1 MLVAVCATICQPA
14 LCMTIGLRIA
24 AWTPASGSVIEQLG
38 GAGKVES
45 DDAGGWIVTVTND
58 IDAANLPIEIP
69 DDFGNVTVDLN
80 GHDLVGGDGDP
91 VIRIVPG
98 HDEGVPTVIA
108 VVNSGEDAMVQG
120 GEGAPAIEVADGAQE
135 GVIINI
141 DAGVTV
147 QGGGIPAIDGVIGEN
162 NGNLVKV
169 EVPVPAIDGKE
180 YTGGQLQ
187 ADISATER
195 YTVQNDGGVDAGNY
209 PVTLT
214 LTDDVNYR
222 WAGGD
227 SNPTTI
233 TFTVSKATNARITE
247 PSIAGWTYGDAPSEP
262 SMGAAKFGTATV
274 TYSGVS
280 GALGTER
287 PAEAGDY
294 TATFTVAG
302 TDNYAGL
309 SQSVDFTIEKRS
321 VVVTVTGETATYE
334 YDGTEKRAERF
345 DLSTE
350 DELYD
355 LSAKTYFGAVSWAAT
370 RTDAGTSYM
379 GLLSSQFANNDAN
392 FDVTY
397 VVSNGWLR
405 ITQATNVW
413 IDEPSISG
421 WVYGQTPS
429 VPNMGTA
436 KFGTAAVTY
445 GALGTERPTG
455 PGEYVAV
462 FAVEETGNWSGLT
475 KEVAFKI
482 TASEEAKIEESFD
495 GLPVAIAPDGEGGWT
510 VTITND
516 IDSADLP
523 IEIPDNLGP
532 VTIDLNGHDLIGGDG
547 GFIETALPA
556 IRIVPGEGEG
566 EPTVITVV
574 NSGEDAMMQGGEGA
588 PAIEVADGARDGTI
602 VNVGDG
608 VVVQG
613 GGDGVPAVVG
623 EIGENSGTVVKAAY
637 DMSGA
642 RWDYAGAFEYDG
654 KVKTVLVSG
663 LPFGVTVASYAGNTA
678 TEPGKYTAH
687 VALAYDEQLYDE
699 PTIPDLKWEIKKPY
713 RLTLRPNSTKYGTV
727 SGGGTYAYGSKAT
740 LKAKAKKGYVFAG
753 WFTDKACKKKLN
765 PKGYDNRKATVKY
778 AMPKKNTTIY
788 AKFVTKKADKK
799 ALKFTSATAKLA
811 KTPAK
816 ATAGAAFS
824 LKLGISSASLPTVT
838 ASGLPKGLSVD
849 KTTGEITGMGTV
861 PGAYTAKVTVKSA
874 AGNKITQNVKITVN
888 VPSWAKGDFYGLAY
902 PGVESVGS
910 WATYLKFSVGAT
922 GKVSGKVT
930 HKGKAYSF
938 TSAYTSC
945 TAAKATFSPKIE
957 IGPSTFKPGAI
968 TVKKAKAGGI
978 AVVEASDKYGF
989 VSAQKKP
996 ELVKKGK
1003 ALAALVG
1010 KTFTFTNKT
1019 AKSGLTKS
1027 RDKLT
1032 VMLENGDA
1040 VTVTGVVGGKR
1051 LSTISWVTLVSDK
1064 MAEGGTSV
1072 YTLYVD
1078 IIDATLKYEK
1088 TLVITATVGSGG
1100 TKATAAFTK

>member
-1 MLVAVCATICQPA
+1 MFANASQEVCIDCEAYAATIYYTTDGGDPLEGGMEYNRPFTVYKSCTVRAVAVDDKGNNSAEATATFTRADSLGEAADLYEYLMETDSAAPWTVDTA
-14 LCMTIGLRIA
+14 VSHDGVSSVRSGAIGNSSTTYLMASVKKAGTVSFWWKAQCEEPDEKNGEDGYCDYGVFLVDDVVKARIA
-24 AWTPASGSVIEQLG
+24 GNDTGWQFVSVE
-38 GAGKVES
+38 
-45 DDAGGWIVTVTND
+45 
-58 IDAANLPIEIP
+58 
-69 DDFGNVTVDLN
+69 
-80 GHDLVGGDGDP
+80 
-91 VIRIVPG
+91 
-98 HDEGVPTVIA
+98 VPTDGKHVLRWEYRKDNTTSYA
-108 VVNSGEDAMVQG
+108 PDCVWLDQVQW
-120 GEGAPAIEVADGAQE
+120 
-135 GVIINI
+135 
-141 DAGVTV
+141 
-147 QGGGIPAIDGVIGEN
+147 IPAKI
-162 NGNLVKV
+162 
-169 EVPVPAIDGKE
+169 EVPVPAIASKE

-187 ADISATER
+187 ADISATEF
-195 YTVQNDGGVDAGNY
+195 YTVQNDGGVDVGSY

-214 LTDDVNYR
+214 LTDGDNYR

-233 TFTVSKATNARITE
+233 TFTVSKATNEWITE
-247 PSIAGWTYGDAPSEP
+247 PSIAGWMYGDAPSDP
-262 SMGAAKFGTATV
+262 VMGA
-274 TYSGVS
+274 
-280 GALGTER
+280 
-287 PAEAGDY
+287 
-294 TATFTVAG
+294 
-302 TDNYAGL
+302 
-309 SQSVDFTIEKRS
+309 
-321 VVVTVTGETATYE
+321 
-334 YDGTEKRAERF
+334 
-345 DLSTE
+345 
-350 DELYD
+350 
-355 LSAKTYFGAVSWAAT
+355 
-370 RTDAGTSYM
+370 
-379 GLLSSQFANNDAN
+379 
-392 FDVTY
+392 
-397 VVSNGWLR
+397 
-405 ITQATNVW
+405 
-413 IDEPSISG
+413 
-421 WVYGQTPS
+421 
-429 VPNMGTA
+429 A

-445 GALGTERPTG
+445 GALGTECPTE

-475 KEVAFKI
+475 KELAFKI
-482 TASEEAKIEESFD
+482 TASEEVKLEESFD
-495 GLPVAIAPDGEGGWT
+495 GLPVEIVSDGEGGWI

-532 VTIDLNGHDLIGGDG
+532 VTIDLNGHDLVGGDG
-547 GFIETALPA
+547 KPA
-556 IRIVPGEGEG
+556 VVVVPGEGEG
-566 EPTVITVV
+566 EPTQVTVV
-574 NSGEDAMMQGGEGA
+574 NTGDGSVIQGGEGA

-654 KVKTVLVSG
+654 KAKTVLVSG
-663 LPFGVTVASYAGNTA
+663 LPSGVTVASYAGNSA

-699 PTIPDLKWEIKKPY
+699 PAIPDLKWEIKKPY
-713 RLTLRPNSTKYGTV
+713 RLTLRPSSTKYGTV

-778 AMPKKNTTIY
+778 AMPKKNAAIY

-824 LKLGISSASLPTVT
+824 LKLGISSASLPTIT
-838 ASGLPKGLSVD
+838 TSGLPKGLSID
-849 KTTGEITGMGTV
+849 KTTGEITGVGTV
-861 PGAYTAKVTVKSA
+861 PGSYTAKVTVKSA

-902 PGVESVGS
+902 PGGESVGS

-938 TSAYTSC
+938 TSSCTSC

-968 TVKKAKAGGI
+968 TVKKAKAGGL

-1010 KTFTFTNKT
+1010 KAFTFTNKT

-1032 VMLENGDA
+1032 VKLENGDA

-1051 LSTISWVTLVSDK
+1051 LSSISWVTLVSGK
-1064 MAEGGTSV
+1064 TAEGGTSA

-1100 TKATAAFTK
+1100 IKATAAFAK